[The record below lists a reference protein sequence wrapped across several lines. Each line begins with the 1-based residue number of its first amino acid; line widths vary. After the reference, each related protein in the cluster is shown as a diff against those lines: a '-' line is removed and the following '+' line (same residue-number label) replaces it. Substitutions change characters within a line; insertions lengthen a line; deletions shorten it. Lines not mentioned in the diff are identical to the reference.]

1 VRQKLKVCPPLARW
15 RILCGR
21 VGRSTYRTGHGIHV
35 SRDALSSVA
44 VLQDTNELV
53 SHGGHNLPG
62 RSF

>member
-1 VRQKLKVCPPLARW
+1 MRQKLKVCPPLARW
-15 RILCGR
+15 RILCER
-21 VGRSTYRTGHGIHV
+21 VGRSTDHMGRGIHV
-35 SRDALSSVA
+35 SRDALSSAA